1 VLVAAVATH
10 AVADTIDRAVTLP
23 ARTVGAV
30 VDLYA
35 SRRAVT
41 VGGVT
46 AVSTSEASR
55 AAIGYGITDA
65 IEVGLELAFSLHHF
79 QTDQPLTLAGS
90 FTLVRGSALE
100 LGVTAGLAVAHDSTT
115 RLELGVGA
123 RYKLG
128 GQVALVAGGAGIQSG
143 RAQVGTGLGPLAPT
157 ALGRQLVV
165 GLHSGTSGA
174 PSSLDLPVGI
184 VVQVT
189 PQLELG
195 LGTSLGHVGLANDA
209 SAYTLPIELAALFAA
224 SHALD
229 LTVLVDIP
237 DTRTA
242 QLDLVFFGLGARYS
256 Y

>member
-1 VLVAAVATH
+1 MVVAAAATH
-10 AVADTIDRAVTLP
+10 AAADPIDRTFTLP

-35 SRRAVT
+35 SHRAVI
-41 VGGVT
+41 VGGIT
-46 AVSTSEASR
+46 AASTSEASR
-55 AAIGYGITDA
+55 VAIGYGITDT

-90 FTLVRGSALE
+90 VTLVHGGALE
-100 LGVTAGLAVAHDSTT
+100 LGVTAGLALAHDSTT

-128 GQVALVAGGAGIQSG
+128 AQVALVAGGAGIQSNH
-143 RAQVGTGLGPLAPT
+143 AQVGTGLGPLAPT
-157 ALGRQLVV
+157 ALGRQLVL
-165 GLHSGTSGA
+165 GLRSNTPGG
-174 PSSLDLPVGI
+174 PSSVDLPVG
-184 VVQVT
+184 VVVEVT
-189 PQLELG
+189 PRLELG

-229 LTVLVDIP
+229 LTVLVDVP

-256 Y
+256 H